1 MYTVDPVLQ
10 LDLAGRLEQ
19 VRIAEGRAQTE
30 DVVPLRVLRNR
41 LHDRAVHDDQV
52 LRGGLN
58 GATLP
63 RVARVEQ
70 QGGTFQTD
78 PVALPAALAGQL
90 DLVLLAQEPFLD
102 RKESG
107 MRGTGVESKCWIPN
121 QIVDGKPRW
130 WFGPGS

>member
-1 MYTVDPVLQ
+1 MSGERGRAGTVYTVDPVLQ
-10 LDLAGRLEQ
+10 LDLARRLEQ
-19 VRIAEGRAQTE
+19 VRVPERRAQTE

-102 RKESG
+102 REEAACASV
-107 MRGTGVESKCWIPN
+107 R
-121 QIVDGKPRW
+121 VDGKSMIML
-130 WFGPGS
+130 GVVV